1 MKEVSQG
8 IYQLPVPL
16 PNSPLGHINAYLI
29 QSDKGYLLVDTGW
42 DTDEAFSA
50 LKAQLAEIGARPEEI
65 SQIVITHI
73 HPDHYGLAGR
83 LKQLSRAEI
92 ALHQREKEH
101 IRTRYINMDEL
112 LEQLARWLATNGVP
126 ADELPDLQIA
136 STPVARFVVPTSP
149 DVTLHGGETI
159 TAGVFNFEVLWTPG
173 HSPGHIV
180 LYDSNRKI
188 LISGDHVLPHITP
201 NVALHPQ
208 SSRNPLND
216 YINSL
221 NQIKQLEVE
230 LVLPGHEQPF
240 NNLSERIDQIV
251 SHHHERNS
259 EILDILGNK
268 TKTAY
273 QLTTEIIWM
282 PDTRASR
289 WHDLAPLDRRL
300 AILETISHLELMRF
314 EGRIDKLSRDG
325 AIYYQLPDIGAKN

>member
-1 MKEVSQG
+1 MKEVYHG
-8 IYQLPVPL
+8 IYQLPIPL

-29 QSDKGYLLVDTGW
+29 QSDNGYLLVDTGW
-42 DTDEAFSA
+42 DTDEAFSF

-92 ALHQREKEH
+92 AMHQREKEH

-300 AILETISHLELMRF
+300 AILETISHLEFMRF